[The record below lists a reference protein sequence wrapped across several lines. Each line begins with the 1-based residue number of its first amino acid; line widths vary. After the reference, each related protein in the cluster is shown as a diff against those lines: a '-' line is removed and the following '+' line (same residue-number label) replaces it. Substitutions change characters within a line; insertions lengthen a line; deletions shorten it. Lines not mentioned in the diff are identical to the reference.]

1 MSLSYGSFSVVSKW
15 SYADI
20 EQAKVCQNELNPNC
34 EFTSP
39 LSLRYRVDCAV
50 AYMYLGLA
58 IRTCL
63 SAGFN
68 REVRNPKDQRES
80 WISKTWW

>member
-1 MSLSYGSFSVVSKW
+1 MPERTESKLSVSFIVLV
-15 SYADI
+15 I
-20 EQAKVCQNELNPNC
+20 VGIPVN
-34 EFTSP
+34 
-39 LSLRYRVDCAV
+39 LRAV
-50 AYMYLGLA
+50 AYMYLGIA

-68 REVRNPKDQRES
+68 REVRNPKDQREP

>member
-1 MSLSYGSFSVVSKW
+1 MRSLTS
-15 SYADI
+15 DI
-20 EQAKVCQNELNPNC
+20 EIYAYCI
-34 EFTSP
+34 
-39 LSLRYRVDCAV
+39 V

-80 WISKTWW
+80 WISKTWWYVIDHKQSRVDTDVLTGVFSLWRCEL